1 MNKTILRMLGWT
13 LIGFAAATGLAMAQA
28 HAAANV
34 ASMKG
39 DVRIGN
45 NAVTLNQRIIA
56 GSTISTGPGA
66 QVILKFDDGQ
76 QVVLNETTTFRI
88 TDFRYRE
95 AEPRND
101 RAVFD
106 LLQGALRFIT
116 GIVGHRN
123 REVVQ
128 LRVSQA
134 TIGIRG
140 TDFMVGLV
148 NPVYLSVIS
157 GAVGATNAAGTVVF
171 GAGTVG
177 TVASATSLAVT
188 IPATALPGTIGGAF
202 SNLAAAQ
209 VTAAVTGVGGATGAA
224 TGGVAAPAAT
234 AGVGTAVGIGVGA
247 AIIGVSVDNGSSA
260 TTHH

>member
-1 MNKTILRMLGWT
+1 MSKTILRMLGWT
-13 LIGFAAATGLAMAQA
+13 LIGFTAAFASAVQ
-28 HAAANV
+28 AAANV

-39 DVRIGN
+39 AVRIGN
-45 NAVTLNQRIIA
+45 NAVTLNQRIVA

-66 QVILKFDDGQ
+66 QVILRFDDGQ
-76 QVVLNETTTFRI
+76 QVVLNETTSFRI
-88 TDFRYRE
+88 TDFRYSE
-95 AEPRND
+95 SEPRSD

-116 GIVGHRN
+116 GIIGTRN

-148 NPVYLSVIS
+148 NPAYLSVIS
-157 GAVGATNAAGTVVF
+157 GAVSATNAAGTVVF

-188 IPATALPGTIGGAF
+188 IPATALPGAIGGAF
-202 SNLAAAQ
+202 NSLAAAQ
-209 VTAAVTGVGGATGAA
+209 VTAAVTSVGGATGAA
-224 TGGVAAPAAT
+224 AGGAAAPAAT
-234 AGVGTAVGIGVGA
+234 ADLGTTALVLGVAAGVIGSAV
-247 AIIGVSVDNGSSA
+247 SN
-260 TTHH
+260 TTTSHH